1 MSPERQSN
9 RKNTQVATQ
18 TATMEKEPREQVYDE
33 ADAEL
38 CLEEEDVE
46 IDAPEVTT
54 KQHKNKNNKNE
65 KKNSKRYVFQPQR
78 YCPK

>member
-1 MSPERQSN
+1 
-9 RKNTQVATQ
+9 
-18 TATMEKEPREQVYDE
+18 MEKEPREEQVYDE

-38 CLEEEDVE
+38 CLEEEEVE

-65 KKNSKRYVFQPQR
+65 KKNSKRYVFQTQW